1 MLGWSMARQVNR
13 LSARKVDTIKEPGR
27 HADGGN
33 LYLVVDKSGAR
44 RWVFLFRWQ
53 GRLREKG
60 LGSARD
66 VSLARARELAAEA
79 RALVADGQDPL
90 TKRAVAQAKPTFGQM
105 ADEVIA
111 AHSPGWRNE
120 KHRAQWRM
128 TLTKYAAPLRDLP
141 VDEVDT
147 DAVLAVLKSL
157 WDTRPETASR
167 LRGRIE
173 KVLDAAKAKR
183 LRSGEN
189 PAQWRAHLDN
199 LLPKRQ
205 RHTRG

>member
-1 MLGWSMARQVNR
+1 MANQLNKLTARTVAT
-13 LSARKVDTIKEPGR
+13 LSKAGR

-105 ADEVIA
+105 AD
-111 AHSPGWRNE
+111 
-120 KHRAQWRM
+120 
-128 TLTKYAAPLRDLP
+128 
-141 VDEVDT
+141 
-147 DAVLAVLKSL
+147 
-157 WDTRPETASR
+157 
-167 LRGRIE
+167 
-173 KVLDAAKAKR
+173 
-183 LRSGEN
+183 
-189 PAQWRAHLDN
+189 
-199 LLPKRQ
+199 
-205 RHTRG
+205 

>member
-1 MLGWSMARQVNR
+1 MLGWSMAGQVNR

-33 LYLVVDKSGAR
+33 LYLAVDKSGAR

-90 TKRAVAQAKPTFGQM
+90 AKRPVAQAKPTFCQM

-111 AHSPGWRNE
+111 A
-120 KHRAQWRM
+120 
-128 TLTKYAAPLRDLP
+128 
-141 VDEVDT
+141 
-147 DAVLAVLKSL
+147 
-157 WDTRPETASR
+157 
-167 LRGRIE
+167 
-173 KVLDAAKAKR
+173 
-183 LRSGEN
+183 
-189 PAQWRAHLDN
+189 
-199 LLPKRQ
+199 
-205 RHTRG
+205 